1 MVVYDFT
8 RRAEPWVVIAPQD
21 DPLLARQLIALKEQ
35 GGLVFHLSAE
45 ELATPKGVFAAFA
58 RTLEFPGYFG
68 HNWDAMVDCLDDLH
82 GSWHGGRGIA
92 VVIGDADLLL
102 DAGHL
107 RLFVSVLCQAAA
119 RANSAV
125 DADGE
130 PWDRPAI
137 ALHFAFVSR
146 TASTGDFASRL
157 TSDDLD
163 DLKVG
168 VVGPYVTVSL
178 DE

>member
-1 MVVYDFT
+1 MAVYDFT
-8 RRAEPWVVIAPQD
+8 GRAEPWVVIAPQG
-21 DPLLARQLIALKEQ
+21 DPLLERQLVALEGQ

-45 ELATPKGVFAAFA
+45 ELATPEGVFAAFA

-82 GSWHGGRGIA
+82 GSWHGGRGVA

-102 DAGHL
+102 GAGHL

-125 DADGE
+125 DSDGE
-130 PWDRPAI
+130 PWDRPSI
-137 ALHFAFVSR
+137 AQHFAFVSR

-157 TSDDLD
+157 TGD

>member
-1 MVVYDFT
+1 MAVYDLT
-8 RRAEPWVVIAPQD
+8 RRAEPWVVIVPQG
-21 DPLLARQLIALKEQ
+21 DPLLARQLVALEEQ

-45 ELATPKGVFAAFA
+45 ELATPEGVFTAFA

-68 HNWDAMVDCLDDLH
+68 RNWDAMVDCLDDLH
-82 GSWHGGRGIA
+82 GSWHGGRAVA

-125 DADGE
+125 DSDGE

-137 ALHFAFVSR
+137 AQHFAFVSR
-146 TASTGDFASRL
+146 SASTGDFVSRL
-157 TSDDLD
+157 IGD
-163 DLKVG
+163 DLKVE
-168 VVGPYVTVSL
+168 VVGQYVTVSP
-178 DE
+178 DG

>member
-1 MVVYDFT
+1 VFT
-8 RRAEPWVVIAPQD
+8 
-21 DPLLARQLIALKEQ
+21 
-35 GGLVFHLSAE
+35 
-45 ELATPKGVFAAFA
+45 AFA

-68 HNWDAMVDCLDDLH
+68 RNWDALVDCLDDLH
-82 GSWHGGRGIA
+82 GSWHGGRGVA
-92 VVIGDADLLL
+92 VVIRDVDLLL

-125 DADGE
+125 DSDGE

-137 ALHFAFVSR
+137 AQHAAFVSS
-146 TASTGDFASRL
+146 TASTVAFAPRL
-157 TSDDLD
+157 TAD
-163 DLKVG
+163 DLKVE

>member
-1 MVVYDFT
+1 MAVYDFT
-8 RRAEPWVVIAPQD
+8 RREEPWVVIAPQD
-21 DPLLARQLIALKEQ
+21 DPLLEGQLVALEDQ

-45 ELATPKGVFAAFA
+45 ELATPEGVFAAFA

-68 HNWDAMVDCLDDLH
+68 RNWDAMVDCLDDLH
-82 GSWHGGRGIA
+82 GSWHGGRGVA

-125 DADGE
+125 DSDGE

-137 ALHFAFVSR
+137 AQHFAFVSR
-146 TASTGDFASRL
+146 TAPPGDFASRL
-157 TSDDLD
+157 TGD

>member
-1 MVVYDFT
+1 MAVYDFINCE
-8 RRAEPWVVIAPQD
+8 EPWVVIVPQGD
-21 DPLLARQLIALKEQ
+21 QLLERQLVALEEQ
-35 GGLVFHLSAE
+35 GGPVFHLSAE
-45 ELATPKGVFAAFA
+45 EMVTPEGVFAAFA
-58 RTLEFPGYFG
+58 RTLYFPDYFG

-119 RANSAV
+119 RANSEV
-125 DADGE
+125 DSDGE

-137 ALHFAFVSR
+137 AQHFAFVSR
-146 TASTGDFASRL
+146 TAPTEDFASRL
-157 TSDDLD
+157 TGG
-163 DLKVG
+163 DLKVA
-168 VVGPYVTVSL
+168 VVGPYVTASL

>member
-1 MVVYDFT
+1 MTVYDLT
-8 RRAEPWVVIAPQD
+8 RREEPWVVIAPQGD
-21 DPLLARQLIALKEQ
+21 VLLERQLVSL
-35 GGLVFHLSAE
+35 
-45 ELATPKGVFAAFA
+45 FAAFA

-68 HNWDAMVDCLDDLH
+68 RNWDAMVDCLDDLH

-137 ALHFAFVSR
+137 AQHFAFVSR
-146 TASTGDFASRL
+146 TAPTGDFASRL
-157 TSDDLD
+157 IGGERCSPRLRPAGGG
-163 DLKVG
+163 LLEKV
-168 VVGPYVTVSL
+168 
-178 DE
+178 

>member
-1 MVVYDFT
+1 MAAVYDFT
-8 RRAEPWVVIAPQD
+8 RREEPWVVVVPQD
-21 DPLLARQLIALKEQ
+21 DPLLERQLIALEER

-45 ELATPKGVFAAFA
+45 ELTTPEGVFAAFA

-68 HNWDAMVDCLDDLH
+68 RNWDALVDCLDDLH
-82 GSWHGGRGIA
+82 GSWHGGRGVA
-92 VVIGDADLLL
+92 VVVRDADLLL

-107 RLFVSVLCQAAA
+107 PLFVSVLCQAAA

-125 DADGE
+125 DSDGE

-137 ALHFAFVSR
+137 AEHFAFVSR

-157 TSDDLD
+157 TGDDLT
-163 DLKVG
+163 VE
-168 VVGPYVTVSL
+168 VVGQYVTVSPAG
-178 DE
+178 